1 MSRMGTSIASSWRRA
16 TPSGPARSSARGR
29 IRTAGRTTSP
39 SCSRPSPRNRA
50 RRTNDPLGGQGG
62 PWMRRI
68 YFLAAIA
75 LAQLLVGVVMTY
87 DAAAPVRESG
97 DVFVAAGNFH
107 HFEFGLLGQGRL
119 SGSVWELQNRSF
131 DVFVFDDLGYLS
143 FLAGAG
149 GGSPPPPPPRTHGP
163 TGAGPAGAELRV
175 PLALVVSGLRT
186 NQTILAIVVLTGGL
200 ALIGA
205 TLMLSVWAWRKGA
218 PVPQPKPHP
227 ADGAFDPSPDPLGA
241 SVDPL
246 NAPHEPRDD
255 DTRIY

>member
-1 MSRMGTSIASSWRRA
+1 
-16 TPSGPARSSARGR
+16 
-29 IRTAGRTTSP
+29 
-39 SCSRPSPRNRA
+39 
-50 RRTNDPLGGQGG
+50 
-62 PWMRRI
+62 MRRI

-143 FLAGAG
+143 FLAGSG
-149 GGSPPPPPPRTHGP
+149 GVPPLLAENGTNVTIGLDLTSGGQYHVVVVDD
-163 TGAGPAGAELRV
+163 PARAELRV
-175 PLALVVSGLRT
+175 HLDLVVSGLRT
-186 NQTILAIVVLTGGL
+186 NQTILAMVVLTGGL

-205 TLMLSVWAWRKGA
+205 TLMLSVWAWRKGP
-218 PVPQPKPHP
+218 PVPKPKPTP

-246 NAPHEPRDD
+246 NAPHEPRED